1 MLKKIST
8 PTSASQCSML
18 LLLHH
23 EHQIHQKHYPG
34 LFFSSPSINYSGSIS
49 VSTPASSSPLK
60 CPVIHAICS
69 IAHCVIQAKC
79 SIAQCVIQA
88 KCSSAHQPPVD
99 GFNPPTVP
107 VSCPSGQC
115 SRPFLQLH
123 SINLKWMCYTSILQC
138 PAPVAGV
145 PLIIFLFQHY
155 FRTNPQFL
163 NNPVN
168 LLTCSTAQCQCSV
181 SSSQ

>member
-34 LFFSSPSINYSGSIS
+34 LFFSSR
-49 VSTPASSSPLK
+49 AKCSSFPLK
-60 CPVIHAICS
+60 CPVIHVICS
-69 IAHCVIQAKC
+69 IAQCVIQAKC

-107 VSCPSGQC
+107 VSNPSGQC

-168 LLTCSTAQCQCSV
+168 LLTCSMSMLSFQFSVAQ
-181 SSSQ
+181 